1 MAVCLRCMRGHHTSC
16 RGVCS
21 CDHGLG
27 PISITTTQAEETDDD
42 RSNDVSDKPRNRR
55 TKPDHALKDQQ
66 STRKKRAARLYPLD
80 REAVCEW
87 FMDPAAG
94 GGITIMGCGLR
105 EGTSVGLQEARH
117 HGPDYNTLNNEPGNV
132 HRICHSCHNTWHAA
146 NDPHK
151 DQRYLELYG
160 DRAGGANFK
169 NSKVL
174 ERDDN
179 EH

>member
-1 MAVCLRCMRGHHTSC
+1 MAVCLRCARGHHSSC
-16 RGVCS
+16 RGICDCS
-21 CDHGLG
+21 HDLG
-27 PISITTTQAEETDDD
+27 VVVISSPQGETDDD

-66 STRKKRAARLYPLD
+66 STGRKRAARLYPLD
-80 REAVCEW
+80 REALCEW
-87 FMDPAAG
+87 AFNDAAG
-94 GGITIMGCGLR
+94 GGITIKGCGLR
-105 EGTSVGLQEARH
+105 DDASIGLQQSRH

-160 DRAGGANFK
+160 DRAGGTNFK

-174 ERDDN
+174 DREDDV
-179 EH
+179 